1 MRIAI
6 LGNSGSGKSTA
17 ARWLAQH
24 SAAPLLDL
32 DTIAWVPGQIAVPR
46 DSHEAQAELSQFCS
60 QPSWIIE
67 GCYGDLVQHS
77 LGFAPL
83 LLFLNPGIEQ
93 CVANCLSRP
102 WEPHKYA
109 SQAEQDQRLA
119 FLLDWVRDY
128 ETRDGPMSYQSHR
141 DCFEQYRGP
150 KLEVQ
155 QRPAQAELLRLL
167 QSVS

>member
-1 MRIAI
+1 MRISI

-17 ARWLAQH
+17 ARWLAQQ
-24 SAAPLLDL
+24 AGAPLLDL
-32 DTIAWVPGQIAVPR
+32 DTLAWVPGQIAVPR
-46 DSHEAQAELSQFCS
+46 NSHEAQAELSQFCN

-77 LGFAPL
+77 LRFAPL

-102 WEPHKYA
+102 WEAHKYA
-109 SQAEQDQRLA
+109 SPAEQDQRLA

-128 ETRDGPMSYQSHR
+128 ETRDGAMSYQAHR
-141 DCFEQYRGP
+141 DCFEHYGGS
-150 KLEVQ
+150 KLELQ
-155 QRPAQAELLRLL
+155 QQPDEAELLRLL
-167 QSVS
+167 QSAS